1 MTQATSA
8 AIIFRIMKENT
19 EFVCGMME
27 DQLRKKDREL
37 EIVVQSMQ
45 TRIDSYKKTIHRL
58 TQSKLTTASKYIK
71 PKKKSK

>member
-1 MTQATSA
+1 MTQVTSSGVMYG
-8 AIIFRIMKENT
+8 IMKNAIEH
-19 EFVCGMME
+19 VCQMHEGQM
-27 DQLRKKDREL
+27 QKKDREL